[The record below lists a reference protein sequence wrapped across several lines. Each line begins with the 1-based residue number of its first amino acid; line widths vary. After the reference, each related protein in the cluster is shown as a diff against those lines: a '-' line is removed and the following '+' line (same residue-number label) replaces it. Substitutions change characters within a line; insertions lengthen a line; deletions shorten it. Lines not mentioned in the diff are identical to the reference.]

1 MISSLHV
8 DALVVAAIDKTKSH
22 WKKERRSSRLVGT
35 TIQHEGPLEGGCYK
49 ASHKLNAVNGE
60 VRVELLANGT
70 SLLSRESDVGKGV
83 ITLVSAAKTMANELT
98 LYRLD
103 GFDDVVGTGICHVL
117 RSLLRGSSINEKLT
131 LAAIAGVGAEDGIGS
146 HWSWEGEARA
156 SEQKNNNCRKGAR
169 SPLFINRYKAQACSI
184 RLTQ

>member
-1 MISSLHV
+1 MISSFHV
-8 DALVVAAIDKTKSH
+8 NALVVAAVDKTECH
-22 WKKERRSSRLVGT
+22 WKKEKRSSRLVEQR
-35 TIQHEGPLEGGCYK
+35 IPAEGAIRPLCYK
-49 ASHKLNAVNGE
+49 ASHKLNAVNNE

-83 ITLVSAAKTMANELT
+83 ITLVSAAKTMADELT

-103 GFDDVVGTGICHVL
+103 GFDDVVRAGICHVL
-117 RSLLRGSSINEKLT
+117 RSLLRGSSINEKLALT
-131 LAAIAGVGAEDGIGS
+131 AIAGVGAEDGIGS